1 MRYPIPMTQDQAF
14 SVLTMGKHAFLTGPA
29 GTGKTHVLNRY
40 IRWLRERGIE
50 PAVTAST
57 GIAATH
63 LHGQTIHSWSGIG
76 VKEHLGPYDIDKL
89 EQNEKLFKRFSSTKV
104 LVIDE
109 VSMLSGNTLS
119 LVDQSIRTVLRTAE
133 PFGGMQVVLCG
144 DFFQLPPVVRSGGDA
159 DFAFQGAAWHALALC
174 VCYLERQYRQSDE
187 TLLGLLSAIR
197 AGNVPRELA
206 TALEARQ
213 GIEAPDDIPHLYT
226 HNVDVDKQN
235 IERLAALPGGFR
247 SFEMQTKGAKK
258 YLEPLR
264 RGVLAPEVLQLKEGA
279 AVMFVKNHP
288 QGRYVNGTLG
298 TVRGFSAMGDPE
310 VETRDGR
317 TIVAEPETWA
327 FEDGGKVR
335 AEVTQVPL
343 RLAWAVTVHKSQ
355 GMTLDAARMDLSK
368 TFVPGQGYVAL
379 SRVRTLEGIFL
390 DGINDLAYARHPA
403 VAEADAH
410 LRAIAETVV
419 RRLKKTPQERFGEL
433 SSAFVARCGGHAPD
447 PRKLDRKPTQKETT
461 QETTRRLLREGRSL
475 QEIADERERT
485 LGTIISHLEQL
496 KRRGALT
503 EEDLAR
509 VRPHD
514 EGYESVLQEI
524 HAAFEKIKGDALS
537 PVFKYLK
544 GAYTFDE
551 LRLARLFLEDE

>member
-1 MRYPIPMTQDQAF
+1 MTQDQAF
-14 SVLTMGKHAFLTGPA
+14 NVLTMGKHAFLTGPA
-29 GTGKTHVLNRY
+29 GTGKTYVLNRY

-63 LHGQTIHSWSGIG
+63 LHGQTIHSWSGVG
-76 VKEHLGPYDIDKL
+76 VKEHLGSYDIDKL
-89 EQNEKLFKRFSSTKV
+89 EQNEKLFKRFSNTKV

-144 DFFQLPPVVRSGGDA
+144 DFFQLPPVVRGGGDA
-159 DFAFQGAAWHALALC
+159 DFAFQGAAWHSLALC
-174 VCYLERQYRQSDE
+174 VCYLEEQYRQDDE
-187 TLLGLLSAIR
+187 TLLALLSAIR
-197 AGNVPRELA
+197 AGNVPRELVA
-206 TALEARQ
+206 ALEARQ
-213 GIEAPDDIPHLYT
+213 ACVPPEDIPHLYT

-235 IERLAALPGGFR
+235 VERLAALPGGFR
-247 SFEMQTKGAKK
+247 SYDMQTKGAKK

-298 TVRGFSAMGDPE
+298 TVCGFSAMGDPE

-317 TIVAEPETWA
+317 TIVAEPESWA
-327 FEDGGKVR
+327 FEEGGKVR

-343 RLAWAVTVHKSQ
+343 RLAWAITVHKSQ
-355 GMTLDAARMDLSK
+355 GMTLDAARMDLRK

-379 SRVRTLEGIFL
+379 SRVRALEGLFL
-390 DGINDLAYARHPA
+390 DGVNELAFARHPA
-403 VAEADAH
+403 VAEADTFLA
-410 LRAIAETVV
+410 ANAAAVV
-419 RRLKKTPQERFGEL
+419 RRLEKTHAERIAEL
-433 SSAFVARCGGHAPD
+433 SQAFVERSGGHPPD
-447 PRKLDRKPTQKETT
+447 PKKANAKPRAKETT
-461 QETTRRLLREGRSL
+461 QATTLRLLREGKTL
-475 QEIADERERT
+475 EEVAEERERT

-496 KRRGALT
+496 QRGGMLA
-503 EEDLAR
+503 EDDVAR
-509 VRPHD
+509 IRPQD
-514 EGYESVLQEI
+514 EGYEEVLVEI
-524 HAAFEKIKGDALS
+524 RAAFKKVKTDTLTPA
-537 PVFKYLK
+537 FKQLK

-551 LRLARLFLEDE
+551 LRLARLFLAEGE

>member
-1 MRYPIPMTQDQAF
+1 MTQDEAF
-14 SVLTMGKHAFLTGPA
+14 TVLTMGKSAFLTGPA
-29 GTGKTHVLNRY
+29 GTGKTYVLNRY
-40 IRWLRERGIE
+40 IRWLRERGVE

-76 VKEHLGPYDIDKL
+76 VKDYFGAYDIDKL

-159 DFAFQGAAWHALALC
+159 NFAFQGAAWHSLQLC
-174 VCYLERQYRQSDE
+174 VCYMERQYRQSDE
-187 TLLGLLSAIR
+187 TLLALLSAIR
-197 AGNVPRELA
+197 EGTVSAELNDA
-206 TALEARQ
+206 LLARTASP
-213 GIEAPDDIPHLYT
+213 APDDIPHLYT
-226 HNVDVDKQN
+226 HNVDVDRQN

-247 SFEMQTKGAKK
+247 TFEMQTKGAKK
-258 YLEPLR
+258 YIELLR
-264 RGVLAPEVLQLKEGA
+264 RGVLAPEALQLKEGA
-279 AVMFVKNHP
+279 AVMFVKNHMH
-288 QGRYVNGTLG
+288 GKYVNGTLG
-298 TVRGFSAMGDPE
+298 VVRGFSPMGDPE

-317 TIVAEPETWA
+317 VIVAEPEAWA

-343 RLAWAVTVHKSQ
+343 RLAWAITVHKSQ
-355 GMTLDAARMDLSK
+355 GMTLDAARMDLTK
-368 TFVPGQGYVAL
+368 AFVPGQGYVAL
-379 SRVRTLEGIFL
+379 SRVRTLEGLFL
-390 DGINDLAYARHPA
+390 DGVNDLAYARHPA

-410 LRAIAETVV
+410 LRANTQAVM
-419 RRLKKTPQERFGEL
+419 RRLEMTPQERLAEL
-433 SSAFVARCGGHAPD
+433 GQEFMDRIGGHAPD
-447 PRKLDRKPTQKETT
+447 PGKGDGAPRRKESTQAVTL
-461 QETTRRLLREGRSL
+461 RLLREDRTL
-475 QEIADERERT
+475 EEVAEERGRT

-496 KRRGALT
+496 KRSGELSA
-503 EEDLAR
+503 EDIAR

-514 EGYESVLQEI
+514 ESYDAVLQEV
-524 HAAFEKIKGDALS
+524 HAAFAKTNGAALT
-537 PVFKYLK
+537 PVFKRLK

-551 LRLARLFLEDE
+551 LRLARLFMEGE